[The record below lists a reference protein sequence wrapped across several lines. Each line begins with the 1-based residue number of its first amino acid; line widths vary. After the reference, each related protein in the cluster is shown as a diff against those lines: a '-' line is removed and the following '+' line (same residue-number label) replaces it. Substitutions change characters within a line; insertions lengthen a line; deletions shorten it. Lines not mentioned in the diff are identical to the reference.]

1 MNTDRRR
8 LLAALAGA
16 AAGAAAT
23 PAHATEPSMPRGG
36 IDAATFGVRPN
47 SAEDQSKALQRA
59 IDSAAAAR
67 AVLQLSPGTYRAGS
81 LQLPPYAAISGTPG
95 ATRIVMLGGPSL
107 LSAATSDHVTISG
120 LVLDGGGLPLPER
133 RGLIHLAQGRAV
145 RITDCEIVNAGRNG
159 MTLEAIEGDVTG
171 NLIGAGDVAIF
182 SLDARGLRIAGNTVR
197 GASNGGILV
206 WRSASGDDGTLVVDN
221 RIEDV
226 AAKAGGSGQYDNAVN
241 VFRAGNVIVR
251 GNRIRNA
258 AFSAVRG
265 NTASNLQIV
274 GNTCTGLGEVAL
286 YAEFGFEGALIANNI
301 VDGAALGVSVTNFNQ
316 GGRLAVVQGNVIRN
330 LTNKRPP
337 GTDPKDL
344 AGVGIGIEADTVVTG
359 KVVENAPNIGIGRL
373 SARRCRQRQCDPQR
387 RFRHHRIG
395 RPGRRRGGDRRQ
407 PHLRRPPRRHRRH
420 GMEQTGHRR
429 SRQGRR
435 HPLRAIVDRGQQGAV
450 SDDRRLTERGESPR
464 AASPPASGRA
474 FASASSGLCER
485 LGHS

>member
-23 PAHATEPSMPRGG
+23 PTHANEPSMPRELVPRGG
-36 IDAATFGVRPN
+36 IDAAALGIRPN
-47 SAEDQSKALQRA
+47 TVEDQSKALQRA
-59 IDSAAAAR
+59 IDSAAATR
-67 AVLQLSPGTYRAGS
+67 AVLHLPPGSYRAGS

-95 ATRIVMLGGPSL
+95 ATRIVMSGGASL
-107 LSAATSDHVTISG
+107 LSAAASDHIAITG
-120 LVLDGGGLPLPER
+120 LVLDGGGVTLPER
-133 RGLIHLAQGRAV
+133 RGLLHLAQGRAV
-145 RITDCEIVNAGRNG
+145 HIAECEIVNTGRNG
-159 MTLEAIEGDVTG
+159 ITLEAIEGAVTG
-171 NLIGAGDVAIF
+171 NVVSAADIGIF

-197 GASNGGILV
+197 GAGNGGILV
-206 WRSASGDDGTLVVDN
+206 WRSAPGDDGTLVIDN

-226 AAKAGGSGQYDNAVN
+226 TARAGGSGQYGNAVN
-241 VFRAGNVIVR
+241 IFRAGNVIVR

-337 GTDPKDL
+337 GTDPNDL

-359 KVVENAPNIGIGRL
+359 NVVENAPNIGIAAGWGAYLRDVAVNANVIRNADFGITV
-373 SARRCRQRQCDPQR
+373 SVA
-387 RFRHHRIG
+387 
-395 RPGRRRGGDRRQ
+395 PGAGAAVIADNLISGVRRGAIV
-407 PHLRRPPRRHRRH
+407 
-420 GMEQTGHRR
+420 GMEWSKPVTGD
-429 SRQGRR
+429 
-435 HPLRAIVDRGQQGAV
+435 LAKDGATRYAQLSIGGNRV
-450 SDDRRLTERGESPR
+450 R
-464 AASPPASGRA
+464 
-474 FASASSGLCER
+474 
-485 LGHS
+485 